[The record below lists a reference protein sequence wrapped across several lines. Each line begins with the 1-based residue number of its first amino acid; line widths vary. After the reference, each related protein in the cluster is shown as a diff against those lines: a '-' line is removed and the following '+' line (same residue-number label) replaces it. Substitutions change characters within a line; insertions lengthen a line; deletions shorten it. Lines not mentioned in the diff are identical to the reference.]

1 MNIAK
6 TIDPRLVEDSLN
18 NPETTGATHHGYSF
32 EDFVISALGFTEE
45 DGTPYRSVSKG
56 GSATWNQPFDIPKEV
71 VARNPIIPKSLQG
84 NWSCKAPHEDASTI
98 GLGMAS
104 EQYDAW
110 ARDGIV
116 QCNAFYRVESNG
128 YKTLTYFG
136 IHKIEPSRDFWGN
149 LSKKKI
155 ASIDPMVR
163 KDKSVSWSK
172 EATKDMQKT
181 RDGIIGLRNISREAK
196 PATKWRESRSLQ
208 CYMTMNN
215 YKKLIA

>member
-1 MNIAK
+1 MNIAQ
-6 TIDPRLVEDSLN
+6 TIDPRLVENSLN

-56 GSATWNQPFDIPKEV
+56 GSAIWNQTYDIPKEV

-84 NWSCKAPHEDASTI
+84 NWSCKAIQEGGVI

-110 ARDGIV
+110 AKDGIV
-116 QCNAFYRVESNG
+116 QCTAFYKAEANG
-128 YKTLTYFG
+128 HKTLTHFG
-136 IHKIEPSRDFWGN
+136 IHKIKPSLDFWGN

-163 KDKSVSWSK
+163 KDKSVAWSK
-172 EATKDMQKT
+172 EATKEMQKT

-196 PATKWRESRSLQ
+196 PATNWRESRS
-208 CYMTMNN
+208 
-215 YKKLIA
+215 